1 MTRIHRREFLK
12 IVPAMAYAAGAFD
25 PNRVFAAEGASSD
38 RRVIEPF
45 DYVGVR
51 LLESRWLDQFKA
63 AREVYF
69 RIPDDDILKG
79 WRGEAGLPAPGQTLG
94 GWCRKNSN
102 TVFGQWLSGM
112 ARMYRATGD
121 SEIKSKAIDLITEFA
136 KTVKPDGDC
145 GMRHYAFDK
154 LVCGLVDMK
163 LYADHDEAISLLDK
177 VTDFAI
183 KNLGRENI
191 AAVPEKIY
199 QGRPGEW
206 YTLSENLFR
215 AYQLTGNRKYEE
227 FARAWLYPAFW
238 DKFSDTSSPTD
249 AWGVHAYSHV
259 NTFSSAAM
267 AYAVLGDPRYLRILK
282 NAFEYLQHTQCY
294 ATGGFGPREQFVLP
308 GKGLLKA
315 LQLRYDSFET
325 VCGSWAGFKLSRYLT
340 MFTGESKYGDWME
353 RLFYNGIGAALQF
366 APGGRNFYYADYRLA
381 GGIKAY
387 NWDTFTCCSGTYIQD
402 VADFHNLLYYRDS
415 ESLYV
420 NLYVPSEV
428 IWKRP
433 EGDVTVSQQTSYPL
447 DEASVFTLKMEKSIR
462 FPMKFRIPGW
472 ASGVTL
478 QVNGSTTGAQCVP
491 GQWAEIA
498 REWKSGDRIE
508 LRIPQRFRM
517 ESLDSENHDVVAVV
531 RGPVV
536 MVLESDY
543 LEPAFTLPAT
553 NEELN
558 KWLVP
563 DKPPGSYRVEV
574 PEGGRV
580 RSKFLPFPDVIE
592 GYPYLMYFDRK
603 ALPVSLR

>member
-1 MTRIHRREFLK
+1 
-12 IVPAMAYAAGAFD
+12 
-25 PNRVFAAEGASSD
+25 
-38 RRVIEPF
+38 
-45 DYVGVR
+45 
-51 LLESRWLDQFKA
+51 
-63 AREVYF
+63 
-69 RIPDDDILKG
+69 
-79 WRGEAGLPAPGQTLG
+79 
-94 GWCRKNSN
+94 
-102 TVFGQWLSGM
+102 
-112 ARMYRATGD
+112 
-121 SEIKSKAIDLITEFA
+121 
-136 KTVKPDGDC
+136 
-145 GMRHYAFDK
+145 
-154 LVCGLVDMK
+154 
-163 LYADHDEAISLLDK
+163 
-177 VTDFAI
+177 
-183 KNLGRENI
+183 
-191 AAVPEKIY
+191 
-199 QGRPGEW
+199 
-206 YTLSENLFR
+206 
-215 AYQLTGNRKYEE
+215 
-227 FARAWLYPAFW
+227 
-238 DKFSDTSSPTD
+238 
-249 AWGVHAYSHV
+249 
-259 NTFSSAAM
+259 M